1 VFKPFLTRGHGDRGL
16 SVTLEVAAIPVFKP
30 DPGRNSRVPFCHGKA
45 RAIRF
50 TSPTHPW
57 GADRHL
63 TTTPPPG
70 TPQLTVD
77 RHSVRQIAP
86 VRAPIGAP
94 MPRNR
99 CVQAASRAGARR
111 FAPLCAPLSALNPCV
126 QARSGPE
133 APTPLLGAIIRRSA
147 SAAHTHPTLGGP
159 ARSDHR
165 VVPGDWWGAGQ
176 PATGHHERAD
186 SGAPVVPSTD
196 GGAGSQVRPPTRAP
210 ASSASLNRQHKS
222 PPTSSENVE
231 QRARRAARSRPSSGD
246 VVVPGLVRRRLAV
259 GRRAPG
265 AGCQGRRLGHQ

>member
-30 DPGRNSRVPFCHGKA
+30 DPGRDSRVPFCHGKA

-50 TSPTHPW
+50 TSPTHPPR

-99 CVQAASRAGARR
+99 CVQATSRAGGAKVCAPLRPPKCPQSLCSSQIRPRGANSPFGRNHQTFCVSQASRAPLRGHGVARHALGKR
-111 FAPLCAPLSALNPCV
+111 GWPAAVALGGLRLNHGCFRALCARNPCV
-126 QARSGPE
+126 QAVLAVR
-133 APTPLLGAIIRRSA
+133 
-147 SAAHTHPTLGGP
+147 
-159 ARSDHR
+159 ARL
-165 VVPGDWWGAGQ
+165 PC
-176 PATGHHERAD
+176 PI
-186 SGAPVVPSTD
+186 
-196 GGAGSQVRPPTRAP
+196 RAP
-210 ASSASLNRQHKS
+210 EEVAIPVFK
-222 PPTSSENVE
+222 PD
-231 QRARRAARSRPSSGD
+231 RARGGQ
-246 VVVPGLVRRRLAV
+246 VPFGH
-259 GRRAPG
+259 GRHG
-265 AGCQGRRLGHQ
+265 